1 MFILGYDNS
10 GQVSQYSLSTGFDVS
25 TASYDSVNF
34 SVSSQTT
41 QPLGMTFNNDGT
53 KMYVSGSSDIIYQ
66 YSLSTG
72 FDMST
77 ASYDSVSFSVTA
89 EETNPN
95 GIVFNTDG
103 TKLFV
108 VGSTG
113 DDVGQYTLSTAFDIS
128 TASFDSISFS
138 VASQDTSPQGIAF
151 NNNGSKM
158 YIIGTGSDAVYQY
171 TTEE

>member
-1 MFILGYDNS
+1 
-10 GQVSQYSLSTGFDVS
+10 
-25 TASYDSVNF
+25 
-34 SVSSQTT
+34 
-41 QPLGMTFNNDGT
+41 
-53 KMYVSGSSDIIYQ
+53 
-66 YSLSTG
+66 
-72 FDMST
+72 MST